1 MYCSSFFKRYVK
13 IVLSF
18 LIKSDL
24 PFQVDR
30 ISGLLTLVNP
40 LSTTIV
46 RYIFRVEV
54 SDNGFYSR
62 KSQVQVEVKIATRDQ
77 NSKPIFKNQL
87 TECIFPSRGDCTVRL
102 IGLQRD
108 TPSFKLK
115 SCANFRISPISGTIT
130 MVTNMNKNVTVVCQ
144 VCTGSN
150 CAMVA
155 LTTKSV
161 ISYPHVFAVEEE
173 TIKYIPTSRMIKKV
187 NQNYK
192 LLISALNQDYFISN
206 GYIQIRPGVNLASNY
221 HVKLSVL
228 ELSPQPKLFRL
239 NIDRRTR
246 SEITSDQQAM
256 QSTSVELGSVVS
268 YQSAFPI
275 SFNGAGFIEIKS
287 NKIIE
292 VSITYEK
299 NGTAGMLMVLK
310 TDIGLIEI
318 AHLNESISIK
328 STSLNQQVQLQS
340 NSTYTLTF
348 VFAANFVIKD
358 ARQNWTIS
366 RSRITVFSVLFGYNP
381 FNPIVQPFVG
391 TLTNL
396 LVNSK
401 PVSYLVHELDNGVT
415 SIISGLSRTDQIC
428 VDLCASQFSCQSNP
442 FGVQCSVFCKDEK
455 TGAHQK
461 CSPIDRSTKSVSLW
475 RPILVS
481 ILVAV
486 VIVSIY
492 AFRGR
497 MLFSLPRKYAVL
509 SRPATSYKV
518 SHNEQP
524 IISYDPRERSAQLPR
539 VVRFN
544 SSTGQVLQAV
554 AEEDELV
561 LNSFERSGTSLSDE
575 TENELFV

>member
-1 MYCSSFFKRYVK
+1 MVLFQYTDSKYLSSLVE
-13 IVLSF
+13 
-18 LIKSDL
+18 SDL
-24 PFQVDR
+24 PFQVNR
-30 ISGLLTLVNP
+30 VSGLIALNNRLT
-40 LSTTIV
+40 TTIV

-62 KSQVQVEVKIATRDQ
+62 KSQVQVEVKVASRNN
-77 NSKPIFKNQL
+77 NSPVFKNQL
-87 TECIFPSRGDCTVRL
+87 TECVFPSRGDCTVRL
-102 IGLQRD
+102 IGLQRE

-130 MVTNMNKNVTVVCQ
+130 VVTNTNKNVTVVCQ

-150 CAMVA
+150 CAMVS

-161 ISYPHVFAVEEE
+161 ISYPHVFVVEEE

-192 LLISALNQDYFISN
+192 LFISALNRDYFISN
-206 GYIQIRPGVNLASNY
+206 GYIQIRPGVSLASNY

-246 SEITSDQQAM
+246 SEISSDRQPVQT
-256 QSTSVELGSVVS
+256 TSVELGNAVS
-268 YQSAFPI
+268 YQSVFPI
-275 SFNGAGFIEIKS
+275 RFNGAGFIEIKS

-292 VSITYEK
+292 VTITYEK
-299 NGTAGMLMVLK
+299 NGTSGMLMVLK

-328 STSLNQQVQLQS
+328 STSLNQQVQIQPR
-340 NSTYTLTF
+340 STYKLTF

-358 ARQNWTIS
+358 AQQNWTIS
-366 RSRITVFSVLFGYNP
+366 RSRVTVFSVLFGYNP
-381 FNPIVQPFVG
+381 FKPIVQPFVG
-391 TLTNL
+391 TLNNF

-442 FGVQCSVFCKDEK
+442 FGVQCSVFCKDES
-455 TGAHQK
+455 GAYQK
-461 CSPIDRSTKSVSLW
+461 CSPTRRSTKSTSLW
-475 RPILVS
+475 RPVLVS
-481 ILVAV
+481 ILVAL
-486 VIVSIY
+486 VIVCIY
-492 AFRGR
+492 IFRDR
-497 MLFSLPRKYAVL
+497 MLLSLPRKYAVL

-518 SHNEQP
+518 SHNEQA

-539 VVRFN
+539 IVRFN

-554 AEEDELV
+554 TEEDELV
-561 LNSFERSGTSLSDE
+561 LNSHDQSRTSMSDE